1 VRATVALVDDELGR
15 MNRMV
20 SDLLLLAR
28 SEQPAFLQVEP
39 VDVAAL
45 TADVVDKVQRLG
57 DREWVLETAARMDA
71 RLDPQRIT
79 QAVVALADNACR
91 HTGPGDRIGLGSQLT
106 GGRLRFWVSD
116 TGPGV
121 APADRGRIF
130 ERFARGT
137 TAARRSDGA
146 GLGLSIV
153 RAIAV
158 AHGGQVVLDTVP
170 GRGATFTVEIPADLD
185 ERRSRRYLSDESAVR
200 RVGGRAEGAP

>member
-1 VRATVALVDDELGR
+1 VRATVALADDELGR

-28 SEQPAFLQVEP
+28 SEQPSFLHVER

-45 TADVVDKVQRLG
+45 TAEIVGKVGRLG
-57 DREWVLETAARMDA
+57 DREWVLETAARVDA
-71 RLDPQRIT
+71 QLDPQRIT

-91 HTGPGDRIGLGSQLT
+91 HTRPCDRIGLGSQLT
-106 GGRLRFWVSD
+106 GGWLRFWVSD

-121 APADRGRIF
+121 DAADRDRIF
-130 ERFARGT
+130 ERFARGS

-153 RAIAV
+153 RAIAH
-158 AHGGQVVLDTVP
+158 AHGGQVLLDSAP
-170 GRGATFTVEIPADLD
+170 GRGATFTLELPADTD
-185 ERRSRRYLSDESAVR
+185 ERHPRRPGTDANAVR
-200 RVGGRAEGAP
+200 RWEGR